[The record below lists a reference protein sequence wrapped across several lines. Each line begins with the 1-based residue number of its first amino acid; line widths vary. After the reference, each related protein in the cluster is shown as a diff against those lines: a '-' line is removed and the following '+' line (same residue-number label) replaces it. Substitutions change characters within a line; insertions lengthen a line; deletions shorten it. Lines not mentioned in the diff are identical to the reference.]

1 MHMTMDTRFVMGLCI
16 ASSVLLVGPA
26 CSDEGTDSDASETS
40 GDGDGDTSGDGD
52 GDTSGDG
59 DGEGMDDPLAD
70 MVEFLG
76 GEQALSDLSSFRITA
91 TGTRSIAGE
100 GQSAGDPALQTG
112 TFESLLSYDL
122 GADAARIDYERIV
135 ELLGGVPLSYAEI
148 YNGELGYVAGDDAI
162 LVPGP
167 TDAPMQSSRWASGRL
182 QMAYFNPHLLVREL
196 LAGERTAQ
204 VSEASVEGCDSII
217 ERSDPISPINLCVLE
232 GGELA
237 GLSTL
242 TNDFLLRDVELQV
255 LYSDWSGEGVP
266 FPQQVEMSV
275 DAQVYQSESRS
286 VEVDVELD
294 AAIFEL
300 PEGGMFDM
308 QIADFGAISH
318 QFFQSFSA
326 IGLPLDFPMLNL
338 TPTELAPGV
347 FHISGGSHHSMVVE
361 QDGGVVVIE
370 APNYP
375 ERADAILAWVAEQ
388 FPNKSV
394 THVIAT
400 HHHEDHTAGLRSFV
414 AAGATVVLHEGS
426 QDYFA
431 ERVFAAPS
439 TLAPDALS
447 SANLEPI
454 FAAVGVDGLI
464 LDDASNPIS
473 LGQLANG
480 HCTDMLLIH
489 VDAGGGIVFNSDLYN
504 PGNGGSALSPVG
516 AQELLDA
523 IEAGPDTA
531 LIAGGHGGVAPLS
544 ELQDFLAP

>member
-1 MHMTMDTRFVMGLCI
+1 M
-16 ASSVLLVGPA
+16 
-26 CSDEGTDSDASETS
+26 E
-40 GDGDGDTSGDGD
+40 
-52 GDTSGDG
+52 
-59 DGEGMDDPLAD
+59 DPLAD
-70 MVEFLG
+70 MIEFLG
-76 GEQALSDLSSFRITA
+76 GEQALEDLSSFRITA
-91 TGTRSIAGE
+91 SGTRSISGE

-112 TFESLLSYDL
+112 TFESLLSYDI
-122 GADAARIDYERIV
+122 GANAARIDYERVV

-167 TDAPMQSSRWASGRL
+167 TDAPMLSSRWVSGRM
-182 QMAYFNPHLLVREL
+182 QMAYFNPHLIVREL

-204 VSEASVEGCDSII
+204 VSEDGVEGCDSII
-217 ERSDPISPINLCVLE
+217 EVSDTISPINLCVLE
-232 GGELA
+232 GGQLVA
-237 GLSTL
+237 LSTL
-242 TNDFLLRDVELQV
+242 TNDFLLRDVEMQV
-255 LYSDWSGEGVP
+255 LYTDWSGEGVK
-266 FPQQVEMSV
+266 FPQQIEMSI
-275 DAQVYQSESRS
+275 DGAVYQSESRS
-286 VEVDVELD
+286 VELDVELD
-294 AAIFEL
+294 AALFEL
-300 PEGGMFDM
+300 PRGGMFDM
-308 QIADFGAISH
+308 QIADFGALSH

-326 IGLPLDFPMLNL
+326 IGLPLDFPMLEL
-338 TPTELAPGV
+338 VPTELAPGV

-361 QDGGVVVIE
+361 QDSGVVVIE

-375 ERADAILAWVAEQ
+375 ERADAILAWAAEQ

-426 QDYFA
+426 QDYFV

-439 TLAPDALS
+439 TLSPDALS
-447 SANLEPI
+447 SANVEPTVEGVGEGGLVLE
-454 FAAVGVDGLI
+454 AL
-464 LDDASNPIS
+464 SNRIT
-473 LGQLANG
+473 LAHLSNG

-489 VDAGGGIVFNSDLYN
+489 VDGGGGVVFNSDLYN